1 MRAYNYFNK
10 IQNSSLMA
18 FIVCSICYAV
28 AELFS
33 LLGYFLGDGKDI
45 ILSDFSSL
53 LKSIVPYIFC
63 YFITQY
69 FTNEIRWFKSFWSV
83 LCLLVMKTAF
93 GNDISFFAG
102 IIAALFCSFFFE
114 HFNKMI
120 SMTVTILT
128 AAIFGILL
136 RYTADIFNDF
146 QMTLAYTI
154 SNKGILSSVLFSA
167 VKALLS
173 LFDND
178 SFADLFF
185 YKSYGGTSI
194 IDNELITGT
203 KDLFQNGYSGEHIA
217 DFLTGHFFLLFAL
230 VGITLAFA
238 DNLKGNQKICL
249 IITACCAVIS
259 GNTSLLVLFIFLE
272 SWHFLLSIILISVLS
287 YLSSVLLDIRIGYLF
302 NGGIIELILNIN
314 KPLYLI
320 AGGLVFVAIGFF
332 AAKYTIL
339 KFGISDSL
347 NIYIPTKLNRLVKS
361 LGGIVNIVKIDND
374 TIEVRNP
381 KLVNNFEIDC
391 EIRENLVQID
401 DEKINELKEYLK

>member
-10 IQNSSLMA
+10 IQNSSLIA
-18 FIVCSICYAV
+18 FIVCSICYAA

-33 LLGYFLGDGKDI
+33 LLGYFLGNGKDI
-45 ILSDFSSL
+45 ILSDFSAL

-63 YFITQY
+63 YFMTQY
-69 FTNEIRWFKSFWSV
+69 FTNEQRWFKSFWSV

-93 GNDISFFAG
+93 GGELSFFAG
-102 IIAALFCSFFFE
+102 IIFALFSSFFFE
-114 HFNKMI
+114 HFNKILSLSVTMI
-120 SMTVTILT
+120 T
-128 AAIFGILL
+128 AAILGVLL
-136 RYTADIFNDF
+136 RYTSDMFSDF

-167 VKALLS
+167 IQALLA
-173 LFDND
+173 LFDNN
-178 SFADLFF
+178 SFADLFY

-194 IDNELITGT
+194 IDNELITGV

-217 DFLTGHFFLLFAL
+217 DFLTGHYFLLFAL
-230 VGITLAFA
+230 IGITLAFA
-238 DNLKGNQKICL
+238 DTLKGNQRLCL
-249 IITACCAVIS
+249 IIIVCCAVIS
-259 GNTSLLVLFIFLE
+259 GNSSLLILFIFFE
-272 SWHFLLSIILISVLS
+272 SWHFLFTIILLSVLS
-287 YLSSVLLDIRIGYLF
+287 YLSAVLLDIRIGYLF

-320 AGGLVFVAIGFF
+320 AGGLVFIAIGFF
-332 AAKYTIL
+332 AAKYSIL

-361 LGGIVNIVKIDND
+361 LGGIVNIVKVDSD

-391 EIRENLVQID
+391 EIRENLVKID
-401 DEKINELKEYLK
+401 DEKITELKEYLN

>member
-10 IQNSSLMA
+10 IQNSSLIA
-18 FIVCSICYAV
+18 FIVCSICYAA

-45 ILSDFSSL
+45 ILSDFSAL

-69 FTNEIRWFKSFWSV
+69 FTNEQRWFKSFWSV

-93 GNDISFFAG
+93 GGNLSFFAG
-102 IIAALFCSFFFE
+102 IIFALFSSFFFE
-114 HFNKMI
+114 RFNKILSLSATMI
-120 SMTVTILT
+120 T
-128 AAIFGILL
+128 AAILGVLL
-136 RYTADIFNDF
+136 RYTSDMFSDV
-146 QMTLAYTI
+146 QMTFAYTI

-167 VKALLS
+167 IQALLA
-173 LFDND
+173 LFDNN
-178 SFADLFF
+178 SFADLFY

-194 IDNELITGT
+194 IDNELITGV
-203 KDLFQNGYSGEHIA
+203 KDLFQNGYSGKHIA
-217 DFLTGHFFLLFAL
+217 DFLTGHYFLLFAL

-238 DNLKGNQKICL
+238 DTLKGNQRLCL

-259 GNTSLLVLFIFLE
+259 GNSSLLILFIFFE
-272 SWHFLLSIILISVLS
+272 SWHFLFTIILLSVLS
-287 YLSSVLLDIRIGYLF
+287 YLSAVLLDIRIGYLF

-320 AGGLVFVAIGFF
+320 AGGLIFIAIGFF
-332 AAKYTIL
+332 AAKYSIL

-361 LGGIVNIVKIDND
+361 LGGIVNIVKVDSD

-391 EIRENLVQID
+391 EIRENLVKID
-401 DEKINELKEYLK
+401 DEKITELKEYLN